1 MRKRLPAAMV
11 AAGAMAG
18 VMGVSAPGAEAAP
31 APQYRLVLGSATTL
45 EYRGINAHGDIIGLG
60 TDPSSQGREKGFILK
75 AGSKTPLFLNAPGTG
90 PSLREETRALSIND
104 QGMVVGRYGKVVVF
118 PGGVAEVPRPVLWP
132 GPGATGTDLGV
143 NPAGTA
149 EALGVNNRQ
158 QIVGTQGGIAG
169 TPWSKQGPTVTNLP
183 LFPGGKTGEAL
194 AVNGNGVVVGDAARA
209 NGGKAAA
216 EWVNGKIS
224 SLGTL
229 NGGGFAEA
237 LAVNN
242 AGQAVGAASAPGS
255 LPNLFHA
262 VLFSKGKAV
271 DLNVPGAN
279 QNAAHATAIN
289 NHGDIVGDDGVIPP
303 LDLVGSGNGF
313 LYRNGHATELNTL
326 IAPHPNVRLAGATGI
341 NDAGHIVGLAAVTA
355 PNGAQSSVGYELVP
369 IPPN

>member
-45 EYRGINAHGDIIGLG
+45 EYRGINARGDIIGLG

-75 AGSKTPLFLNAPGTG
+75 AGSKTPVFLNAPGSG
-90 PSLREETRALSIND
+90 SNLREETRALSIND

-132 GPGATGTDLGV
+132 GPGGTGTDLGV

-149 EALGVNNRQ
+149 EALGINNKQ

-169 TPWSKQGPTVTNLP
+169 TPWSEQGSTVTNLP

-194 AVNGNGVVVGDAARA
+194 AVNGNGVVVGDAAQA
-209 NGGKAAA
+209 DGSKAAA
-216 EWVNGKIS
+216 EWVDGKIS

-229 NGGGFAEA
+229 NGGSSAEA
-237 LAVNN
+237 LAINT
-242 AGQAVGAASAPGS
+242 AGQAVGDALPPGAPPT
-255 LPNLFHA
+255 LPHA
-262 VLFSKGKAV
+262 VLYQGGKAI
-271 DLNVPGAN
+271 DLDVPGTGR
-279 QNAAHATAIN
+279 NAARASAIN
-289 NHGDIVGDDGVIPP
+289 SHGDVVGEDGVIPP

-326 IAPHPNVRLAGATGI
+326 IAPTPNVRLAEATGI
-341 NDAGHIVGLAAVTA
+341 NDAGHIVGIAAVTA
-355 PNGAQSSVGYELVP
+355 RDGSQSSVGYELVP
-369 IPPN
+369 IT